1 MLANSITL
9 KNVKVF
15 NLADCSDIMTIDVKE
30 NDKYYKFI

>member
-9 KNVKVF
+9 KNVKVL

-30 NDKYYKFI
+30 